1 MLFNL
6 CRSHQSCNTGQNIN
20 FLSRDWD
27 TLDLET
33 LISKKHL
40 IKNSRINPLEEDEVW
55 KIEMIQEMCLS
66 KLGLLEGDSDENDTK
81 TMLEIIC
88 TE

>member
-1 MLFNL
+1 M
-6 CRSHQSCNTGQNIN
+6 
-20 FLSRDWD
+20 
-27 TLDLET
+27 DLEE

-40 IKNSRINPLEEDEVW
+40 IKNGRINPLEEDEGW
-55 KIEMIQEMCLS
+55 KIEMIQEMCLA
-66 KLGLLEGDSDENDTK
+66 KLGMVESDSEENDTK